1 MGDSSGSL
9 IFAVP
14 TGRTSSHNSM
24 MMMKQNANSSI
35 HVHEHGKVVWFV
47 IDDAPDS
54 SNINP
59 AFDRGLIHKPRV
71 IPHAALNE
79 TQTEREHSRR
89 NICSF
94 GHFTLSLSNPSRHNA
109 YVLRRPV
116 QRQHL
121 FDTSSDHAVSNSLS
135 NVNPRKQTGS

>member
-1 MGDSSGSL
+1 
-9 IFAVP
+9 
-14 TGRTSSHNSM
+14 M